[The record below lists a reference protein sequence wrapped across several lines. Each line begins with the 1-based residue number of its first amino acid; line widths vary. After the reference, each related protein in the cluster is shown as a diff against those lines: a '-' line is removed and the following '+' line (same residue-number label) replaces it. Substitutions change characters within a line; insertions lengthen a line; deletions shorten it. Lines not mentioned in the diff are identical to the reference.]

1 MDDRALRARPQS
13 LRALGVT
20 AAWRSSPFS
29 RWALLPVAPRTEPPA
44 SLASG
49 RSARG
54 CATSRSTRR
63 RSAVGRRFACCC
75 LSATGRAAPALARAV
90 AATRLLRQL
99 PELDPLHRSGGA
111 PRGAP
116 PAGGHA
122 EGRTG
127 RLLLRLVQRPPQWG
141 AAVGDVPPDRAPPA
155 ARARLARR
163 EEPRSGRR
171 VDGRAW
177 GDGVRGTPT
186 PACSGRPPPT
196 AGCSTPAT
204 WAPPSR
210 LRRSFRTCCARS
222 ARIRPPCGATAPAGR
237 RLGGPQPLRPGVK
250 APRGGPVRFR
260 GDGQPGPLDGPT
272 TTAQAWQLERALLP
286 QSIAFVD
293 RLRRLDIPVH
303 FDAYGRGTHAWPYW
317 DASCGGRCP
326 PAGRSAATGGDEA
339 GPRITARGTAGPERN
354 NR

>member
-204 WAPPSR
+204 WAP
-210 LRRSFRTCCARS
+210 
-222 ARIRPPCGATAPAGR
+222 
-237 RLGGPQPLRPGVK
+237 RLGCDAHSEPAARVQRGSGRLVGRPRRQAAVWAAHNPYDLASKLRGV
-250 APRGGPVRFR
+250 
-260 GDGQPGPLDGPT
+260 DL
-272 TTAQAWQLERALLP
+272 
-286 QSIAFVD
+286 FV
-293 RLRRLDIPVH
+293 
-303 FDAYGRGTHAWPYW
+303 
-317 DASCGGRCP
+317 
-326 PAGRSAATGGDEA
+326 SAATDSPGRSTGRRRR
-339 GPRITARGTAGPERN
+339 PRRGS
-354 NR
+354 